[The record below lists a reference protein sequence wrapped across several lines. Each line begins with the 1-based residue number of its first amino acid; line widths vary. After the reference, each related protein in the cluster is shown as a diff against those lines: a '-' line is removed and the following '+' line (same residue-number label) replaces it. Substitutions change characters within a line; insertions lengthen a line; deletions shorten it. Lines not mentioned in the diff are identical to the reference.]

1 MIDLVQKL
9 GPMKETV
16 CRAYVHAE
24 LKGEIART
32 KTRSSQSP
40 EGYAETLWNEGIKKG
55 WLPAEIAIVKKDL

>member
-32 KTRSSQSP
+32 KDSLRPVARSLCRNAV
-40 EGYAETLWNEGIKKG
+40 E
-55 WLPAEIAIVKKDL
+55 